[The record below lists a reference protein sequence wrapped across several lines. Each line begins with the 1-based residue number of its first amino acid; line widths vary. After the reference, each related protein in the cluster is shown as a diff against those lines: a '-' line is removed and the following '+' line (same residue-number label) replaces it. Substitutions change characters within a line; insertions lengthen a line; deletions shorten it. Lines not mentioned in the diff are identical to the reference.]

1 MQLASVLDGL
11 ERSIE
16 AQLALVASDPAMEEA
31 GRALLGV
38 LTPTFKEAAMSI
50 VQQAVEEVGS
60 QLPGHRVEV
69 VLSEGEPSI
78 RVTSEQSE
86 SVITDEDLVAR
97 LTLRLPPSI
106 KEVVETAAAQSGES
120 VNTWVVK
127 TLSGK
132 ARVREQSGRRVS
144 ETFDI

>member
-1 MQLASVLDGL
+1 
-11 ERSIE
+11 
-16 AQLALVASDPAMEEA
+16 MEEA

>member
-1 MQLASVLDGL
+1 VQLESVLDGL

-16 AQLALVASDPAMEEA
+16 AQLALAGSDPALEEA

-38 LTPTFKEAAMSI
+38 LQPAFREAAMSV

-69 VLSEGEPSI
+69 VLADGEPSI
-78 RVTSEQSE
+78 RISADHTE
-86 SVITDEDLVAR
+86 SMVTDEDLVAR

-106 KEVVETAAAQSGES
+106 KQVVEAAAAQQGES

-132 ARVREQSGRRVS
+132 ARTREQSSRRVT

>member
-1 MQLASVLDGL
+1 MQLQSVLDAL
-11 ERSIE
+11 EHSLE
-16 AQLALVASDPAMEEA
+16 AQLALADSIPAIEEA
-31 GRALLGV
+31 GRALLDVMG
-38 LTPTFKEAAMSI
+38 PAFREAAMSV

-69 VLSEGEPSI
+69 VPSYGEPSI
-78 RVTSEQSE
+78 RVASDQSE
-86 SVITDEDLVAR
+86 PVMTDEELVAR

-106 KEVVETAAAQSGES
+106 KQIVETAAAQSGES

-132 ARVREQSGRRVS
+132 ARVREQSGRRVT
-144 ETFDI
+144 ETFDL